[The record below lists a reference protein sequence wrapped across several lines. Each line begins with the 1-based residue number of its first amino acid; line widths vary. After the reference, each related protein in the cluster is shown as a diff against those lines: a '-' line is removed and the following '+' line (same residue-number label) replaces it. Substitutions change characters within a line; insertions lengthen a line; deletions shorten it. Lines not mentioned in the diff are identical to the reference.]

1 MSGHSQS
8 SQNSPRESR
17 INDQFSNEINQ
28 QNRTN
33 NNFQNLNFQVNRPLF
48 LREQC
53 YPSRTVQPSAILF
66 PPAEGNNFE
75 LKSSFIN
82 GVPKFTSLEK
92 AYEFLQDFQ
101 FYTSTL
107 KMQQLSDE
115 SIKLCLIPFALQSSA
130 KRWLN
135 SLPPYFIRSWNEF
148 NDIFVKKFFPSTK
161 LLKLEMKSINSL
173 KTKEKHFHNIL
184 NDLKNS
190 CIVALVMESPKL
202 SYAKWHIKGL
212 TIQLES
218 SLKPCAKMI
227 L

>member
-1 MSGHSQS
+1 M
-8 SQNSPRESR
+8 
-17 INDQFSNEINQ
+17 
-28 QNRTN
+28 N
-33 NNFQNLNFQVNRPLF
+33 NNFQNLNSQVNRPLS

-75 LKSSFIN
+75 LNSSFIN
-82 GVPKFTSLEK
+82 GVPKFTGSEN

-115 SIKLCLIPFALQSSA
+115 SIKLRLIPFALQSSA

-135 SLPPYFIRSWNEF
+135 SLLPYSIRSWNQF
-148 NDIFVKKFFPSTK
+148 NDIFVKKFFPFHKT
-161 LLKLEMKSINSL
+161 LKIRNEIINSI

-190 CIVALVMESPKL
+190 CIVSLITESPKL
-202 SYAKWHIKGL
+202 SYAQWHMKGL
-212 TIQLES
+212 TIQPES
-218 SLKPCAKMI
+218 NLKPCAKMI